1 MSSGHRGGPFEIS
14 SPILTYCKLGVHSL
28 CVPQLMPRQHHR
40 SEFPF
45 SVFARRVMY
54 TRAPPNARS
63 SHSNRMAI
71 GVLASFGMGSL
82 SKHHSFLSR
91 FARGIQSV
99 RHRISEGMNVRVS
112 IRSSHLCRFR
122 FRGSIWS
129 NVRMVMSPRAEKV
142 NWSTRRGLLSFENLA
157 TWQNLRIRMLL
168 FGTLCFHR
176 DNGFVFG
183 FSGI

>member
-99 RHRISEGMNVRVS
+99 DTVFPKVCRVDS
-112 IRSSHLCRFR
+112 YPLASSGQAFA
-122 FRGSIWS
+122 G
-129 NVRMVMSPRAEKV
+129 NPA
-142 NWSTRRGLLSFENLA
+142 
-157 TWQNLRIRMLL
+157 
-168 FGTLCFHR
+168 
-176 DNGFVFG
+176 
-183 FSGI
+183 